1 MGAKYYLQYVFVQ
14 IDQDYQELFV
24 QRNEQSVMMVII
36 YNEELKEGS
45 VKGSAEIIT
54 KILWFIPSRTTHK

>member
-36 YNEELKEGS
+36 HNDELEEGS
-45 VKGSAEIIT
+45 VKGKCGNNYKNIMVYT
-54 KILWFIPSRTTHK
+54 LVG

>member
-24 QRNEQSVMMVII
+24 QGNEQSVMMVII
-36 YNEELKEGS
+36 HNDVLEEGS
-45 VKGSAEIIT
+45 VKGKCGNNYKNIMVHT
-54 KILWFIPSRTTHK
+54 

>member
-36 YNEELKEGS
+36 YNEELEEGS

-54 KILWFIPSRTTHK
+54 KILWFILVG

>member
-36 YNEELKEGS
+36 YNDELEEGS
-45 VKGSAEIIT
+45 AKGKCGNNYKNIMVYT
-54 KILWFIPSRTTHK
+54 LVG